1 MKNSGFLIIVLAL
14 VCVVFFSSAYV
25 IDERE
30 QVIVTQFGK
39 MVGEPKKDPG
49 IHFKLPVIQKVSRF
63 PKTLLEWDGEKGEL
77 PTSNKTYIWV
87 DTFARWRIEDPYLF
101 FKTCIN
107 EKFALDRIG
116 DIIDPAVKNAVASYP
131 LIESVRNT
139 NRKMDMLEDESLES
153 GEKVTDDKITVGRE
167 KIMTQVLE
175 AAKPKLAGFGID
187 LIDVK
192 VKRLNYREDV
202 RESVYERMIAERTQI
217 VEKLHSQGRGE
228 AQKISGDKE
237 RELKRITSEAYRASQ
252 IIKGQ
257 ADATSTQIFAEAF
270 SRDPDFYS
278 FSKTLEVYKHV
289 FDNKSSLVLS
299 TDSDFL
305 KYLKKLE

>member
-1 MKNSGFLIIVLAL
+1 MVGIGL
-14 VCVVFFSSAYV
+14 FSCAYV

-39 MVGEPKKDPG
+39 MVGEPKNDPG
-49 IHFKLPVIQKVSRF
+49 IHFKIPVIQKVQRF

-87 DTFARWRIEDPYLF
+87 NTFARWRIIDPYLF

-116 DIIDPAVKNAVASYP
+116 DIIDPAVKNAVASYQ

-139 NRKMDMLEDESLES
+139 NRKMDMLEEESLE
-153 GEKVTDDKITVGRE
+153 GGAKVAEYMITVGRG
-167 KIMTQVLE
+167 KIMNQVLE
-175 AAKPKLAGFGID
+175 AAKPKLASFGID

-270 SRDPDFYS
+270 SRDPEFYS
-278 FSKTLEVYKHV
+278 FVKTLEVYKDV
-289 FDNKSSLVLS
+289 FDSKSSLVLS

-305 KYLKKLE
+305 KYLKKVE

>member
-1 MKNSGFLIIVLAL
+1 M
-14 VCVVFFSSAYV
+14 
-25 IDERE
+25 
-30 QVIVTQFGK
+30 
-39 MVGEPKKDPG
+39 
-49 IHFKLPVIQKVSRF
+49 
-63 PKTLLEWDGEKGEL
+63 
-77 PTSNKTYIWV
+77 
-87 DTFARWRIEDPYLF
+87 
-101 FKTCIN
+101 
-107 EKFALDRIG
+107 
-116 DIIDPAVKNAVASYP
+116 
-131 LIESVRNT
+131 
-139 NRKMDMLEDESLES
+139 
-153 GEKVTDDKITVGRE
+153 ITVGRG
-167 KIMTQVLE
+167 KIMNQVLE
-175 AAKPKLAGFGID
+175 AAKPKLASFGID

-270 SRDPDFYS
+270 SRDPEFYS
-278 FSKTLEVYKHV
+278 FVKTLEVYKDV
-289 FDNKSSLVLS
+289 FDSKSSLVLS

-305 KYLKKLE
+305 KYLKKVE